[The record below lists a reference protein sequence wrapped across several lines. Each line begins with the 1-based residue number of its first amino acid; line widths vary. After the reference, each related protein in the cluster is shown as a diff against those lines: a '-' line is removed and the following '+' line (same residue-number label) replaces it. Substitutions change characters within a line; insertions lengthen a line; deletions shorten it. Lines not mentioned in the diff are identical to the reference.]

1 MPETTQ
7 YLYEFQGGQRVR
19 NIGFIKLDPQ
29 MDRSAIRIYAKDMDD
44 IKGILFQRPNGE
56 VYIGAWEE
64 GGFTM
69 PLQNTMPTPSENTRE
84 EGFVVEQEIE
94 QEVDEYIIS
103 SDVHYEKI
111 QRQDL
116 SRLPRKEWR
125 LANNSFLL
133 HGFYNYHHLLY
144 IEEGGQVWIGV
155 PGIYHEREQAAANNF
170 GFTRFLRLTDVD
182 IDLQENETNTYE
194 DFGYWCRQIPEAKV

>member
-1 MPETTQ
+1 MQETTQ
-7 YLYEFQGGQRVR
+7 YLYEFKDGERVR
-19 NIGFIKLDPQ
+19 NIGFIKMDHQ

-56 VYIGAWEE
+56 LYIGTWEE
-64 GGFTM
+64 GGFSM
-69 PLQNTMPTPSENTRE
+69 PSRPNENRE
-84 EGFVVEQEIE
+84 QEGLVMEQEIE
-94 QEVDEYIIS
+94 QEMDEYIFPS
-103 SDVHYEKI
+103 NVHYEKI

-144 IEEGGQVWIGV
+144 IEEDRQVFIGV
-155 PGIYHEREQAAANNF
+155 PGIYHEREKAAANNF
-170 GFTRFLRLTDVD
+170 GFTQFRRVTD
-182 IDLQENETNTYE
+182 IDIELHDNETNTYE
-194 DFGYWCRQIPEAKV
+194 DFGYWCRQIPEPTV